1 MKAESRLAGTGLMA
15 ALAASMCC
23 ITPLLALVAGTS
35 GIASSFAWL
44 GPLRP
49 WLVGLTIAVLAY
61 AWYQRLKRRPQDD
74 CNCEPEEK
82 PRFMQSKTFLTIVT
96 AFALLMLTFP
106 NYASVFNREPAG
118 QNSPAKVQGK
128 PKNKTVAEFTITGM
142 TCAACE
148 GHVASEVNKVPG
160 ILGLTVSYANSN
172 AVVEFDKSKTTVEEV
187 QKAIKAT
194 GYKVTE
200 TKVRN

>member
-1 MKAESRLAGTGLMA
+1 MRSASRLAVTSLMA

-35 GIASSFAWL
+35 GIASSLSWL

-49 WLVGLTIAVLAY
+49 WLIALTILVLAY
-61 AWYQRLKRRPQDD
+61 AWYQLLKRQPLDY
-74 CNCEPEEK
+74 CNCEKDK
-82 PRFMQSKTFLTIVT
+82 PRFMQRKTFLTLVT

-106 NYASVFNREPAG
+106 NYASVFNREPVR
-118 QNSPAKVQGK
+118 QDTDAKAQGK
-128 PKNKTVAEFTITGM
+128 PKAKMVAEFTITGM

-160 ILGLTVSYANSN
+160 ITGLTVSYANSN
-172 AVVEFDKSKTTVEEV
+172 AIVEFDRSKTTVEQV
-187 QKAIKAT
+187 QKAIRAT
-194 GYKVTE
+194 GYKVTG
-200 TKVRN
+200 TKIMK